1 MERLAMEQL
10 QREMQEQMAGEEDGN
25 DSLIQELPDNYSNEE
40 EEEEEA
46 KDTVG

>member
-10 QREMQEQMAGEEDGN
+10 QREMQEQMAGEENDN

-40 EEEEEA
+40 EEEEA